1 MSDLTGIDE
10 EEKDADPMM
19 DPLDLLQDPMINQM
33 PLFMEMLD
41 RPHTSPLRENSSVLD
56 VLSNTN
62 VLSVNGPSH
71 QAFESDEFNS
81 LSTEKEE
88 EKSITQLKT
97 VQDIDTAGIWGFDVE
112 SSENS
117 MDNYEGP
124 LSWDPQRE
132 FMQFLWDNH
141 DDSPVEE
148 PPKADPPP
156 NRRRKRKMDMVVM
169 VDPSEELYSDLS
181 LKSTKDVFDEE
192 DQEDPVPINK
202 VRSLRKSSKNQSP
215 TAKKAQYPNGTVEA
229 IKQLIFSAPA
239 RYPRE
244 QSVAHKLT
252 PLKGKPQTD
261 PCSEEEPLFFPCTKC
276 NINFKEKNHLHRHMR
291 THTDPPSPI
300 NMPKPF
306 ICRECG
312 QSFRFRNSLLRHMT
326 IHQERRERLI
336 EEIKGMNELKDEG
349 TDARLQCPQC
359 AFGTNCPNTF
369 IQHAKTHEKDKR
381 YYDCKKCNYMAVTVL
396 ELERHV
402 NKEHSLCKNQEELP
416 EKPRVFK
423 SKEDDETHHSYSCNR
438 CSYGTSSKNVFKNHL
453 EIRHNQTYEEYE
465 ALQCRERNEY
475 AQPPSE
481 MHFPIRKSPVV
492 DSFSSELTSKL
503 SVKKQAFRKITDSP
517 CDSNDISDLF
527 KKDKIVHRAQRGFK
541 SQPTESKLDKSINN
555 LLSRQRRDKQ
565 SNEKIDVTTG
575 FSFVE
580 DRNGDNNDHDFGR
593 TLSGISENPNSP
605 SNGHKCLLASKL
617 ENNILNSVCDS
628 GLSEGISADLN
639 SKHVFKLVVE
649 KPIMKKS
656 PSKRKMSTPYRN
668 TVDQDSCFILPKH
681 LQSPKMLN
689 MVEDMEE
696 EDCDDKEDVFQYS
709 DYSTDANTKLLDK
722 SEIKQE
728 KPYIVNSFSRRMSV
742 RGVLGTSEDMFE
754 KGQDGQ
760 SQQKPIVKEEC
771 IETQIF
777 GETLAPNSV
786 PLSESFLDSEG
797 GGERKT
803 CPYCTAVF
811 ESGVGLSN
819 HVRGHLHRVGLSY
832 NARHVVSR
840 EQVASKDR
848 KPRIRRKMVAM
859 QRLKKAPRLGSED
872 SPVRGHSCPLCG
884 DSFDNKTG
892 LSNHVRGHLKRL
904 GKTIATKSKS
914 PMLLLRELMRD
925 KREFQRAL
933 QILGKKRIPSHSRI
947 PSKQATSNH
956 LTPKRNPIQN
966 LYNNAKSL
974 VPMYSL
980 PGETLDRK
988 QAETKLEVKGSL
1000 SSALIGILKR
1010 RKCQVD
1016 SKLRTSSLTAR
1027 NALAVPPTSEHSRG
1041 AQVNSTLSNST
1052 SEKGEF
1058 NRKVCVHCNATFHSG
1073 VSLSNHLRAYAKRK
1087 RTALLE
1093 GTTYDCKQ
1101 RRQRSRPG
1109 SKKKT
1114 SPTTPHAPEEMYRL
1128 TCRFCDLVF
1137 QGPLSVQ
1144 EDWIKHLQRHIM
1156 NASVPHTGA
1165 GMREVTS
1172 LPRDPS
1178 FSTTTERQNPSLITH
1193 TAS

>member
-10 EEKDADPMM
+10 EEKDADPVI
-19 DPLDLLQDPMINQM
+19 DPLDLLQDLMRSQT
-33 PLFMEMLD
+33 PLFIETLD
-41 RPHTSPLRENSSVLD
+41 RPQTSPLGENSSVLD

-62 VLSVNGPSH
+62 VLSVNGPSLH
-71 QAFESDEFNS
+71 QAFESDELNS
-81 LSTEKEE
+81 LSTEKE

-97 VQDIDTAGIWGFDVE
+97 VQDIDTTGIWGFDVE

-141 DDSPVEE
+141 DDSPMEE
-148 PPKADPPP
+148 LPMSDPPP
-156 NRRRKRKMDMVVM
+156 NSQRRRKRKMDMVVM

-192 DQEDPVPINK
+192 DLEDPVPINK
-202 VRSLRKSSKNQSP
+202 VQSYKPQSLTR
-215 TAKKAQYPNGTVEA
+215 KKAQYPNGTVEA
-229 IKQLIFSAPA
+229 IKQLIFNAPA
-239 RYPRE
+239 RNPHE
-244 QSVAHKLT
+244 KSVAHRLKT
-252 PLKGKPQTD
+252 LKGKPLTGSG
-261 PCSEEEPLFFPCTKC
+261 SEEEPLFFPCTKC

-291 THTDPPSPI
+291 SHTDPPSLI
-300 NMPKPF
+300 NIPKPF

-326 IHQERRERLI
+326 IHQERRERLM

-359 AFGTNCPNTF
+359 TFGTNCPNTF
-369 IQHAKTHEKDKR
+369 VQHAKTHEKDKR
-381 YYDCKKCNYMAVTVL
+381 YYDCKNCNYMAVTVL
-396 ELERHV
+396 ELERHM
-402 NKEHSLCKNQEELP
+402 NKEHSLCKNPDETDE
-416 EKPRVFK
+416 PRAFR
-423 SKEDDETHHSYSCNR
+423 SKEDDKTPHSYSCNH
-438 CSYGTSSKNVFKNHL
+438 CSYGTSSKNIFKNHL
-453 EIRHNQTYEEYE
+453 EIRHNQTYEEYDVF
-465 ALQCRERNEY
+465 QSRERNEY
-475 AQPPSE
+475 AQSPSE
-481 MHFPIRKSPVV
+481 KHFPIRKPTVV
-492 DSFSSELTSKL
+492 NSFSSELTSKL
-503 SVKKQAFRKITDSP
+503 SVKKMAFRKRTDLP

-527 KKDKIVHRAQRGFK
+527 KKDKVVHRAQRGFK
-541 SQPTESKLDKSINN
+541 SQTTESKLDKSINN

-565 SNEKIDVTTG
+565 RNEKNDVTTE
-575 FSFVE
+575 FFFVE
-580 DRNGDNNDHDFGR
+580 CRNGDNDHDFGR
-593 TLSGISENPNSP
+593 TLSGIS
-605 SNGHKCLLASKL
+605 NGHKHLLASKL
-617 ENNILNSVCDS
+617 ENSILNSGCDS
-628 GLSEGISADLN
+628 SLSEGISADLN
-639 SKHVFKLVVE
+639 SKHVSKLVVE
-649 KPIMKKS
+649 MPVMKKS

-668 TVDQDSCFILPKH
+668 TVDQDSYLILPKH
-681 LQSPKMLN
+681 LQSQKMQN
-689 MVEDMEE
+689 MVEEME
-696 EDCDDKEDVFQYS
+696 DSDNKDVFQYS
-709 DYSTDANTKLLDK
+709 DDTTYANNKVLAK

-728 KPYIVNSFSRRMSV
+728 KPYIGNSFSRRMSMK
-742 RGVLGTSEDMFE
+742 GVLGTSEDLFE
-754 KGQDGQ
+754 KGQDRN
-760 SQQKPIVKEEC
+760 SQQKPDVKEEC
-771 IETQIF
+771 IETQVF
-777 GETLAPNSV
+777 GENLAPNSV
-786 PLSESFLDSEG
+786 PLSESFLDADSEG

-803 CPYCTAVF
+803 CPYCPAEF

-819 HVRGHLHRVGLSY
+819 HVRGHLHRVGLNY

-840 EQVASKDR
+840 EQVASQDR
-848 KPRIRRKMVAM
+848 KPRIRRKMGAI
-859 QRLKKAPRLGSED
+859 RLKKAKKETS
-872 SPVRGHSCPLCG
+872 SHWHSCPLCG

-947 PSKQATSNH
+947 PSKQVTSNH
-956 LTPKRNPIQN
+956 LTPPKRNPIQN
-966 LYNNAKSL
+966 LYNNAKPL

-980 PGETLDRK
+980 SGEPLDK
-988 QAETKLEVKGSL
+988 KKAETNLEVKGSL
-1000 SSALIGILKR
+1000 SSALIGILKK
-1010 RKCQVD
+1010 RKCQED
-1016 SKLRTSSLTAR
+1016 SKLRTSSQTAR
-1027 NALAVPPTSEHSRG
+1027 SALA
-1041 AQVNSTLSNST
+1041 
-1052 SEKGEF
+1052 KGVYPLQAYCSCPVL
-1058 NRKVCVHCNATFHSG
+1058 N
-1073 VSLSNHLRAYAKRK
+1073 VSA
-1087 RTALLE
+1087 
-1093 GTTYDCKQ
+1093 YDCKQ

-1109 SKKKT
+1109 SKKKM
-1114 SPTTPHAPEEMYRL
+1114 SPAMPHAPEEMYRL

-1178 FSTTTERQNPSLITH
+1178 YPTSDRQTTLLATH

>member
-19 DPLDLLQDPMINQM
+19 DPLDLLQDPMRNQM

-41 RPHTSPLRENSSVLD
+41 RPQTSPMRENSSVLD

-62 VLSVNGPSH
+62 VLSVNGPSSH
-71 QAFESDEFNS
+71 QIFESDEFNS

-88 EKSITQLKT
+88 EKSITQLKN
-97 VQDIDTAGIWGFDVE
+97 VQDIDTTGIWGFDVE

-156 NRRRKRKMDMVVM
+156 NSQRRRKRKMDMVVM

-181 LKSTKDVFDEE
+181 LKSTKDIFDEE

-202 VRSLRKSSKNQSP
+202 VQLLRKSSKPQSP
-215 TAKKAQYPNGTVEA
+215 TAKKAQYPNGTVDA
-229 IKQLIFSAPA
+229 IKQLIFSAPE
-239 RYPRE
+239 RNPHE

-252 PLKGKPQTD
+252 PLNGKPQTD

-312 QSFRFRNSLLRHMT
+312 QSFRFRNALLRHMT
-326 IHQERRERLI
+326 IHQERRERLM

-381 YYDCKKCNYMAVTVL
+381 YYDCKKCNYMAVTVF

-402 NKEHSLCKNQEELP
+402 NKEHGLCKNQEEPP
-416 EKPRVFK
+416 EKLSVLK
-423 SKEDDETHHSYSCNR
+423 SKEEDETHHSYSCNC

-453 EIRHNQTYEEYE
+453 AIRHNQTYEEYE
-465 ALQCRERNEY
+465 ALQCRERKEY

-481 MHFPIRKSPVV
+481 KHLPIRKSPVV
-492 DSFSSELTSKL
+492 DSFTSELTSKF
-503 SVKKQAFRKITDSP
+503 SVKKQAFRKRTDSP

-527 KKDKIVHRAQRGFK
+527 KKDKMVHRAQRGFK

-555 LLSRQRRDKQ
+555 LLSRQRSDKQ
-565 SNEKIDVTTG
+565 RNEKIDVTTG
-575 FSFVE
+575 FSFIE
-580 DRNGDNNDHDFGR
+580 DRNGDTNDHDFGR
-593 TLSGISENPNSP
+593 TLSGISENPNSS
-605 SNGHKCLLASKL
+605 SNSHKYLLASKL
-617 ENNILNSVCDS
+617 ENNTLNSVC
-628 GLSEGISADLN
+628 
-639 SKHVFKLVVE
+639 E
-649 KPIMKKS
+649 KPVLKKY

-668 TVDQDSCFILPKH
+668 TVDQDSCFILPKN

-689 MVEDMEE
+689 MMEDMEE
-696 EDCDDKEDVFQYS
+696 EDRDDKDVFQYS
-709 DYSTDANTKLLDK
+709 DYATDANTKLLDK
-722 SEIKQE
+722 SEIKQD
-728 KPYIVNSFSRRMSV
+728 KAYIVNSFSRRMSM
-742 RGVLGTSEDMFE
+742 RGVLETSEDMIE

-760 SQQKPIVKEEC
+760 SQQKLVVKEEC
-771 IETQIF
+771 IETHLF

-786 PLSESFLDSEG
+786 PLSESFLDPDLEG

-803 CPYCTAVF
+803 CPYCPAVF

-840 EQVASKDR
+840 EQVASQDR

-859 QRLKKAPRLGSED
+859 QRLKTAPKLGSED

-947 PSKQATSNH
+947 PSKQAISNH
-956 LTPKRNPIQN
+956 LTPPKWNPIQN

-980 PGETLDRK
+980 PGETLDKK

-1000 SSALIGILKR
+1000 SSALIGILKK

-1027 NALAVPPTSEHSRG
+1027 NALAVPPSTEHSRG

-1156 NASVPHTGA
+1156 NTSVPHTGA

-1172 LPRDPS
+1172 LPNDPS
-1178 FSTTTERQNPSLITH
+1178 FTTTERQTPSLATH

>member
-10 EEKDADPMM
+10 EEKDADPVI
-19 DPLDLLQDPMINQM
+19 DPLDLFQDLMRNQT
-33 PLFMEMLD
+33 PLFIETLD
-41 RPHTSPLRENSSVLD
+41 RPQTSPLRENSSVLD

-62 VLSVNGPSH
+62 VLSVNGPLH
-71 QAFESDEFNS
+71 QAFESDELNS

-97 VQDIDTAGIWGFDVE
+97 VQDIDTTGIWGFDVE

-132 FMQFLWDNH
+132 FMQFLWDDH
-141 DDSPVEE
+141 DDSPMEE
-148 PPKADPPP
+148 PPMADPPP
-156 NRRRKRKMDMVVM
+156 NSQRRRKRKMDMVVM
-169 VDPSEELYSDLS
+169 VDPSEELFSDLS

-192 DQEDPVPINK
+192 DLEDPVPINK
-202 VRSLRKSSKNQSP
+202 VQSLRKRCKPQSL
-215 TAKKAQYPNGTVEA
+215 TRKKAPYPNGTVEA
-229 IKQLIFSAPA
+229 IKQLIFNAPA
-239 RYPRE
+239 RNPHE
-244 QSVAHKLT
+244 KSVAHRLKT
-252 PLKGKPQTD
+252 LKGNPLTD
-261 PCSEEEPLFFPCTKC
+261 SCSEEEPLFFPCTKC

-291 THTDPPSPI
+291 THTDPPSLI
-300 NMPKPF
+300 NIPKPF

-326 IHQERRERLI
+326 IHQERRERLM

-359 AFGTNCPNTF
+359 TFGTNCPNTF
-369 IQHAKTHEKDKR
+369 VQHAKTHEKDKR
-381 YYDCKKCNYMAVTVL
+381 YYDCKNCNYMAVTVL
-396 ELERHV
+396 ELERHM
-402 NKEHSLCKNQEELP
+402 NKEHSLCKNLDKP
-416 EKPRVFK
+416 DKPRVFR
-423 SKEDDETHHSYSCNR
+423 SKEDDKTPHSYSCNH
-438 CSYGTSSKNVFKNHL
+438 CSYGTSSKNIFKNHL
-453 EIRHNQTYEEYE
+453 EIRHNQTYEEYDVF
-465 ALQCRERNEY
+465 QSRERNED
-475 AQPPSE
+475 AQSPSE
-481 MHFPIRKSPVV
+481 KHFPIRKPTVV
-492 DSFSSELTSKL
+492 NSFSSELTSKL
-503 SVKKQAFRKITDSP
+503 SVKKMAFRKRTDLP

-527 KKDKIVHRAQRGFK
+527 KKDKVVHRAQRGFK
-541 SQPTESKLDKSINN
+541 SQTTESKLDKSINN

-565 SNEKIDVTTG
+565 RDEKNVTTG
-575 FSFVE
+575 CFFVE
-580 DRNGDNNDHDFGR
+580 GTNGDRDHDFGQ
-593 TLSGISENPNSP
+593 TLSGISESPNSS
-605 SNGHKCLLASKL
+605 SNGHKHLLASKL
-617 ENNILNSVCDS
+617 ENNILNSGCDS
-628 GLSEGISADLN
+628 SLSEGNSVDLN
-639 SKHVFKLVVE
+639 SKHVSKLVVE
-649 KPIMKKS
+649 MPVMKKS

-668 TVDQDSCFILPKH
+668 TVDQDSYLILPKH
-681 LQSPKMLN
+681 FQSQKMQN
-689 MVEDMEE
+689 MVEEME
-696 EDCDDKEDVFQYS
+696 DSDNKDVFQYS
-709 DYSTDANTKLLDK
+709 DDTTNANNKVPAK

-728 KPYIVNSFSRRMSV
+728 KLYIGNSFSRRMSMK
-742 RGVLGTSEDMFE
+742 GVLGTSADLFE
-754 KGQDGQ
+754 KGQNRN
-760 SQQKPIVKEEC
+760 SQQKPVVKEEC
-771 IETQIF
+771 IETQVF
-777 GETLAPNSV
+777 GENLAPNSV
-786 PLSESFLDSEG
+786 PLSESFLDADSEG

-803 CPYCTAVF
+803 CPYCPAEF

-819 HVRGHLHRVGLSY
+819 HVRGHLHRVGLNY

-840 EQVASKDR
+840 EQVASQDR
-848 KPRIRRKMVAM
+848 KPRIRRKMGAI
-859 QRLKKAPRLGSED
+859 RLKKEPKFGSEGA
-872 SPVRGHSCPLCG
+872 PVRGHSCPLCG

-947 PSKQATSNH
+947 ASKQVTSNH
-956 LTPKRNPIQN
+956 LTPPKRNPIQN
-966 LYNNAKSL
+966 LYNNAKPL

-980 PGETLDRK
+980 SGETLDKK

-1000 SSALIGILKR
+1000 SSALIGILKK
-1010 RKCQVD
+1010 RKCQED
-1016 SKLRTSSLTAR
+1016 SKLRTSSQTAR
-1027 NALAVPPTSEHSRG
+1027 SALAVSSASEYSRG

-1087 RTALLE
+1087 STALLE

-1109 SKKKT
+1109 SKKKM
-1114 SPTTPHAPEEMYRL
+1114 SPTMPHAPEEMYRL

-1178 FSTTTERQNPSLITH
+1178 YPTSDRQTPSLATH